1 MDLDEFEEFHDSQ
14 DGGEQPEGDSSTPS
28 DGLVK
33 GLLKALSGSASLRD
47 RVKSLLFNSN
57 PPPILAPRLDFSPAA
72 QAPVTGAPSR
82 NAASAARG
90 VRTDRE
96 AAWIEILDTLPLDK
110 QQRLEGF
117 WTAKTASGDDDP
129 VALLDQIRIIF
140 GAYQMRDSALDK
152 LFTVSLSDDYRT
164 CVAQL
169 QYHAAKYEQTSE
181 FKEDHHKYLR
191 GQRNRSRSSN
201 NYYLPALSVGNTQGP
216 QSQPQSTSSSLSAPV
231 NADGDTIMGSTRVGR
246 GRGSRGRGGLNP
258 ATYSS
263 KRAKWVSE
271 KERQKRRDNN
281 LCLRCGASGHYV
293 GSCPYQP
300 AVPPSNNVRTQGT
313 AIEVPPLLEEEDES
327 STSEQGKE

>member
-47 RVKSLLFNSN
+47 
-57 PPPILAPRLDFSPAA
+57 PPTI
-72 QAPVTGAPSR
+72 GAPSG
-82 NAASAARG
+82 NAASAATGASADPGQDTSYRRKPLTLPIWDGQPHTFQFYYNKLVKTYNADIKAG

-110 QQRLEGF
+110 QQQLEGF

-140 GAYQMRDSALDK
+140 GAYQTRDSALDK
-152 LFTVSLSDDYRT
+152 LTLSLSDDYRT

-216 QSQPQSTSSSLSAPV
+216 QS
-231 NADGDTIMGSTRVGR
+231 
-246 GRGSRGRGGLNP
+246 
-258 ATYSS
+258 
-263 KRAKWVSE
+263 
-271 KERQKRRDNN
+271 
-281 LCLRCGASGHYV
+281 
-293 GSCPYQP
+293 
-300 AVPPSNNVRTQGT
+300 
-313 AIEVPPLLEEEDES
+313 
-327 STSEQGKE
+327 